1 MSSSLCFVVLTLSI
15 LLLPTSSEFYGQ
27 INSQM
32 AEPPACTHT
41 SKSYPEAVCLGD
53 LAHVYMDQQKFDQA
67 EAILKRELQ
76 VREKAV
82 GPNDPDIVSTLDRL
96 ALLCQKES
104 RYPEGEALLKRALAI
119 RENAFGA
126 NNVKVAESMQ
136 DLADLYHVQKR
147 DAEAEAL
154 LKQALG
160 LEEKALRPTDQAY
173 PTISWTLTDL
183 GRLYEGEKRYAEAE
197 PVFARALTI
206 YQNAPSPN
214 YFNIGDSL
222 FEVAI
227 IFALEGK
234 NPEAESY
241 FKQTVAT
248 MEKSL
253 GPEHPHLAPVLEVYS
268 VLLQRMNRAAEAG
281 LMKAR
286 ADAIRAKAKH

>member
-104 RYPEGEALLKRALAI
+104 RYPEGEALLKRAL
-119 RENAFGA
+119 
-126 NNVKVAESMQ
+126 
-136 DLADLYHVQKR
+136 
-147 DAEAEAL
+147 
-154 LKQALG
+154 
-160 LEEKALRPTDQAY
+160 
-173 PTISWTLTDL
+173 
-183 GRLYEGEKRYAEAE
+183 
-197 PVFARALTI
+197 
-206 YQNAPSPN
+206 
-214 YFNIGDSL
+214 
-222 FEVAI
+222 
-227 IFALEGK
+227 
-234 NPEAESY
+234 
-241 FKQTVAT
+241 
-248 MEKSL
+248 
-253 GPEHPHLAPVLEVYS
+253 
-268 VLLQRMNRAAEAG
+268 
-281 LMKAR
+281 
-286 ADAIRAKAKH
+286 